1 MIILKATKIQSL
13 TFSLEDTFLEKP
25 QGSLAPSHFR
35 VNKFKKRLQRKYF
48 PVKTATFLRTPIGE
62 HLRTAA
68 SMCFPVPY

>member
-13 TFSLEDTFLEKP
+13 TFSLEDTFLEKA